1 MSFGLQGFRVLV
13 TASTRGIGRGVA
25 EILLENGAR
34 IVVNGRSTENV
45 EKAVEELRGKGE
57 VYGVAADLT
66 ARSDVERLV
75 KEAARMLG
83 GLDAV
88 VYVTGPP
95 RPGVFE
101 ELGLEDWEYGVR
113 LLVMSA
119 VWTAYYA
126 LPYLKQSSRPG
137 LVYVT
142 SIATKEPVEGLTLSN
157 ALRIAVHGLVKTL
170 SRELARYGVRVN
182 AVMPGYI
189 MTGRVRQI
197 AEARAAKEGRS
208 PEEVL
213 RDIARAIPLG
223 RLGEPREVGYLVA
236 FLLSPYA
243 GYITGASIPVDGGLL
258 RSVF

>member
-1 MSFGLQGFRVLV
+1 MAFGIQGLRVLV
-13 TASTRGIGRGVA
+13 TASTRGIGHGVA
-25 EILLENGAR
+25 EVLLEEGAR
-34 IVVNGRSTENV
+34 VVINGRNRERI
-45 EKAVEELRGKGE
+45 EEALEGLRGRGE

-66 ARSDVERLV
+66 RRDDVKRLV
-75 KEAARMLG
+75 NNAAKLLG

-101 ELGLEDWEYGVR
+101 ELGLEDWDYAAR

-119 VWTAYYA
+119 VWVAYYA
-126 LPYLKQSSRPG
+126 LPYLRESSRPS

-142 SIATKEPVEGLTLSN
+142 SVATKEPVEGLTLSN

-170 SRELARYGVRVN
+170 SRELGRHGIRVN

-189 MTGRVRQI
+189 MTDRVRQL
-197 AEARAAKEGRS
+197 AERRARREGRS

-213 RDIARAIPLG
+213 RDIAASVPLG
-223 RLGEPREVGYLVA
+223 RIGEPREVGYLVA

-243 GYITGASIPVDGGLL
+243 GYINGASIPVDGGLL
-258 RSVF
+258 HSVF